1 MIILFSSYRLTFW
14 LSNTVLLRA
23 IVSHAI
29 GGMQLSDGPSTNN
42 GDKKRLAERFTPKRQ
57 ESISE
62 IEKNNVI
69 GESDD
74 WENLQTFIF
83 ALEKLEA
90 WIFSRIVES
99 VWWQVK
105 FFSFSVYC
113 HC

>member
-1 MIILFSSYRLTFW
+1 
-14 LSNTVLLRA
+14 
-23 IVSHAI
+23 
-29 GGMQLSDGPSTNN
+29 MQLSDGPSTNN
-42 GDKKRLAERFTPKRQ
+42 VDKKGLAERFTPKRQ

-74 WENLQTFIF
+74 WENLQTFIV

-105 FFSFSVYC
+105 FFSFSVC
-113 HC
+113 CRC